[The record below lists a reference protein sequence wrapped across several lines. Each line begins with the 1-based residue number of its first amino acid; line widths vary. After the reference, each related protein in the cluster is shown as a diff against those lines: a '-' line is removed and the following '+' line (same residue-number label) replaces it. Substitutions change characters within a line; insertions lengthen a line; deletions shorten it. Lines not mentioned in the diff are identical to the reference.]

1 MFETQK
7 RADRA
12 VEIFKDMNSMVK
24 IRNFE
29 NPTKLVLSSLA
40 NNTQDEKNETLLKEL
55 TKYHLWVL
63 STTDLEEMRAWDKL
77 AMLLDKPLFVMFS
90 CGFYSFC
97 YCSFGPNYEFTTKKN
112 PGKDNE
118 RIDQV
123 RPNPTQH
130 KKNF

>member
-1 MFETQK
+1 
-7 RADRA
+7 
-12 VEIFKDMNSMVK
+12 MNSMVK

-29 NPTKLVLSSLA
+29 NLSKQVVSSLA
-40 NNTQDEKNETLLKEL
+40 DGARDEKKETLLKDFA
-55 TKYHLWVL
+55 KYHLWVL

-77 AMLLDKPLFVMFS
+77 AFLLDKPLFVMFS

-97 YCSFGPNYEFTTKKN
+97 YCSFGPGYEFTTKKN

-123 RPNPTQH
+123 RPHPIDHQ
-130 KKNF
+130 NFCLA

>member
-1 MFETQK
+1 
-7 RADRA
+7 
-12 VEIFKDMNSMVK
+12 MNSMVK

-29 NPTKLVLSSLA
+29 NPSKQVVSSLA
-40 NNTQDEKNETLLKEL
+40 DGAQDEKNETLLKDFA
-55 TKYHLWVL
+55 KYHLWVL

-77 AMLLDKPLFVMFS
+77 AILLDKPLFVMFS

-97 YCSFGPNYEFTTKKN
+97 YCSFGPGYEFTTKKN

-123 RPNPTQH
+123 RPHPIDH
-130 KKNF
+130 KKKFLA